1 VKNLCCKNA
10 VFIRVVVVLKN
21 IVILVLKCLSQMR
34 SFYGL
39 MVKSNRNEMFN
50 QKQTENVALL
60 TSSQY
65 SSSDINGLLVDCIVG
80 AI

>member
-1 VKNLCCKNA
+1 
-10 VFIRVVVVLKN
+10 
-21 IVILVLKCLSQMR
+21 MR

-39 MVKSNRNEMFN
+39 MVKSNRDEMFN